1 MLGGPL
7 YQLLLRSRL
16 LEPPM
21 RLVGR
26 RIAAVLVLTWLP
38 VLVLAALGET
48 LLSGAKIPFFF
59 DVEAQVRLLVALPL
73 LLAAEPVVHWQ
84 LSAQV
89 RQFEERG
96 LIAPADRARFAA
108 IIDDTMRLR
117 NSMAVE
123 LVILACALGAGYWIW
138 RQEFASRVGTW
149 YLTPEDQ
156 RLTAA
161 GAWYAFVSLGVFRF
175 VLFRWYFR
183 LALWYLFLWRVSR
196 LRLELNALH
205 PDGVGGIGFL
215 GASVG
220 ALSAVLVAQS
230 ATVSGAIAG
239 QILHEGMKLQAY
251 QMEIAAVVVVLL
263 AMALAP
269 LAFFIAPLVAAG
281 IQGRRE
287 YGAFAMRYVQQFREK
302 WLQGTP
308 TQERLLGTADVQTLA
323 DLGAAHE
330 RVARMRVL
338 PLDLRAIVRLAGLVA
353 LPFAPLVVSV
363 IPVNELIARA
373 LRQLL

>member
-1 MLGGPL
+1 
-7 YQLLLRSRL
+7 
-16 LEPPM
+16 
-21 RLVGR
+21 LVGR
-26 RIAAVLVLTWLP
+26 RIAAVLALTWLP
-38 VLVLAALGET
+38 VLVLAALGGT

-117 NSMAVE
+117 NSMAIE
-123 LVILACALGAGYWIW
+123 LVILVCALGAGYWIW
-138 RQEFASRVGTW
+138 RPEFASRVGTW
-149 YLTPEDQ
+149 YMTPEDE

-263 AMALAP
+263 AVALAP
-269 LAFFIAPLVAAG
+269 LGFFIAPLVAAG

-287 YGAFAMRYVQQFREK
+287 YGALAMRYVQQFREK

-308 TQERLLGTADVQTLA
+308 TQDRLLGAADVQALA

-330 RVARMRVL
+330 RVARMHVL

-363 IPVNELIARA
+363 MPVNELIARV